1 MDINVVEKGHKSFNV
16 LEVRVEE
23 IKMANNGGRQNKEV
37 EIGDARVDRSDDIT
51 KGETG
56 IFEK

>member
-1 MDINVVEKGHKSFNV
+1 MVEKGHKSFNV

-23 IKMANNGGRQNKEV
+23 IKMANNGGRQNNKEV

-56 IFEK
+56 MFEK